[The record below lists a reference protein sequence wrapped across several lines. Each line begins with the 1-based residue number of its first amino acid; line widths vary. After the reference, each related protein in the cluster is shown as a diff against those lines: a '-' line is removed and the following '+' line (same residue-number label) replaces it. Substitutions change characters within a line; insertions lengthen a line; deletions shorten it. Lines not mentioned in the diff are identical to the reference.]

1 MMLTLKNVKM
11 WFEIFEIILWLS
23 STLYAYQMC
32 SSPDADISSK
42 ANGGK
47 EQQVQGQ
54 LAIKRDLGKEFET
67 FSNTFTH
74 YLFHQDEHAR
84 PVDFNAARPCDHEY
98 NIEKG
103 FELCPTV
110 YHVHLT

>member
-1 MMLTLKNVKM
+1 
-11 WFEIFEIILWLS
+11 
-23 STLYAYQMC
+23 MC

-110 YHVHLT
+110 YHVHLTLPLFNLSLGHWWRLRHQME